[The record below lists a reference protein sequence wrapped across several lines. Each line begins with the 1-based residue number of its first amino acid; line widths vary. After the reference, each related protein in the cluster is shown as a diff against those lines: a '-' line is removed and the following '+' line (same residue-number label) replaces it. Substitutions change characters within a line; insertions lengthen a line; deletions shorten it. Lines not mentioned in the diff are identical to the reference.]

1 MKAIVITAIL
11 AGAGGY
17 VGAVYSW
24 DWLHTQIIGAK
35 AKAEQL
41 RIQARNLE
49 AKLKAV
55 F

>member
-1 MKAIVITAIL
+1 MKAIVVTALIVAPL
-11 AGAGGY
+11 SYAA
-17 VGAVYSW
+17 AVYSW
-24 DWLHTQIIGAK
+24 DWVHTQIIGAK